1 MFAGIGGFRS
11 GLEKAGHQ
19 CVGYIEW
26 DKYARKSY
34 QAIYNT
40 EGEYTAHD
48 IKEVKGIELP
58 KADVWT
64 FGSPCQDISIA
75 GKQKGLVKGER
86 SSMFFEVIRLLEER
100 IRGKKKIPTYLIM
113 ENVKALLSS
122 NCGRDFARVL
132 IEMDQVGYDVE
143 WAVLNSADVVPQNR
157 ERVYII
163 GHLRGTGTRQVFPI
177 QRQGTDLARPNPK
190 IGVVGNTSSTD
201 YKSHNVISSN
211 GISPTLTATD
221 YKHPKQVAVRQV
233 GNIVKQK
240 GFSNPQRGRIYS
252 ANGLS
257 PTLNTAQGGGLE
269 PKVLI
274 ERPQRASQTK
284 VLLGKYKRNEYGKA
298 IRKAYESG
306 KIKVRRKDLKKFS
319 LEKSDVSNTLTTVQN
334 DNLIGMVK
342 NHKIKIDS
350 RRFKENGKPTFS
362 ANVADRSGNIPKIVC
377 KPCLTPDRAN
387 KRQHG
392 RRFKENGDPEFT
404 LTSQDKHGIL
414 IGDGKSIA
422 IRKLAPR
429 ECWRLQGFS
438 DEQFDK
444 AKKAGISDTQLYKQ
458 AGNAVTVDVIE
469 QIGKRLVLE

>member
-1 MFAGIGGFRS
+1 MKFIDMFAGIGGFRS

-19 CVGYIEW
+19 CVGYVEW
-26 DKYARKSY
+26 DKYARESY

-75 GKQKGLVKGER
+75 GKQKGIVEGER
-86 SSMFFEVIRLLEER
+86 SSMFFEVIRCLKER
-100 IRGKKKIPTYLIM
+100 IGGEKTLPSILIM

-122 NCGRDFARVL
+122 NGGWDFARVI

-143 WAVLNSADVVPQNR
+143 WAVLNSSDVVPQNR

-163 GHLRGTGTRQVFPI
+163 GHLRGTSTRQVFPI
-177 QRQGTDLARPNPK
+177 QRQGTDLVRTSPK

-201 YKSHNVISSN
+201 YKSQNVISSN

-233 GNIVKQK
+233 GNIVKHK

-274 ERPQRASQTK
+274 ERPLKGLTK
-284 VLLGKYKRNEYGKA
+284 NGWHFEQNVFSKNSIAATLKA
-298 IRKAYESG
+298 TG
-306 KIKVRRKDLKKFS
+306 
-319 LEKSDVSNTLTTVQN
+319 
-334 DNLIGMVK
+334 G
-342 NHKIKIDS
+342 
-350 RRFKENGKPTFS
+350 
-362 ANVADRSGNIPKIVC
+362 SGNIPKIVC
-377 KPCLTPDRAN
+377 KPCLTPDRVN

-404 LTSQDKHGIL
+404 LTSQDKHGVL

-422 IRKLAPR
+422 IRKLTPR
-429 ECWRLQGFS
+429 ECCRLKCFS
-438 DEQFDK
+438 DEQFEK

-458 AGNAVTVDVIE
+458 AGNAVTVDVVE
-469 QIGKRLVLE
+469 QIGKRLWRTNYGNY

>member
-1 MFAGIGGFRS
+1 MAQSKRKAGDRMKFIDMFAGIGGFRS

-19 CVGYIEW
+19 CVGYVEW
-26 DKYARKSY
+26 DKYARESY

-48 IKEVKGIELP
+48 IREVKGIELP

-75 GKQKGLVKGER
+75 GKQKGIVEGER
-86 SSMFFEVIRLLEER
+86 SSMFFEVIRCLKER
-100 IRGKKKIPTYLIM
+100 IGGEKTLPSILIM

-122 NCGRDFARVL
+122 NGGWDFARVI
-132 IEMDQVGYDVE
+132 IEMDKVGYDAE
-143 WAVLNSADVVPQNR
+143 WAVLNSSDVVPQNR

-163 GHLRGTGTRQVFPI
+163 GHLRGTSTRQVFPI
-177 QRQGTDLARPNPK
+177 TRKSSETSKTKIVYESSVNAPKHQGEVVLSPK
-190 IGVVGNTSSTD
+190 GCTS
-201 YKSHNVISSN
+201 
-211 GISPTLTATD
+211 TLTATD
-221 YKHPKQVAVRQV
+221 YKRPYKVAVKQV
-233 GNIVKQK
+233 GNIIESTSF
-240 GFSNPQRGRIYS
+240 GGNPQRGRIYS

-274 ERPQRASQTK
+274 ERPLKGLTK
-284 VLLGKYKRNEYGKA
+284 NGWHFEQNVFSKNSIAATLKA
-298 IRKAYESG
+298 TG
-306 KIKVRRKDLKKFS
+306 
-319 LEKSDVSNTLTTVQN
+319 
-334 DNLIGMVK
+334 G
-342 NHKIKIDS
+342 
-350 RRFKENGKPTFS
+350 
-362 ANVADRSGNIPKIVC
+362 SGNIPKIVC

-404 LTSQDKHGIL
+404 LTSQDKHGVL

-422 IRKLAPR
+422 IRKLTPR

-438 DEQFDK
+438 DEQFEK

-469 QIGKRLVLE
+469 QIGKRLVIE

>member
-1 MFAGIGGFRS
+1 
-11 GLEKAGHQ
+11 
-19 CVGYIEW
+19 
-26 DKYARKSY
+26 
-34 QAIYNT
+34 
-40 EGEYTAHD
+40 
-48 IKEVKGIELP
+48 
-58 KADVWT
+58 
-64 FGSPCQDISIA
+64 
-75 GKQKGLVKGER
+75 
-86 SSMFFEVIRLLEER
+86 
-100 IRGKKKIPTYLIM
+100 M

-122 NCGRDFARVL
+122 NGGWDFARVI
-132 IEMDQVGYDVE
+132 IEMDKVGYDVE

-163 GHLRGTGTRQVFPI
+163 GHLRGTSTRQVFPI

-201 YKSHNVISSN
+201 YKSQNVISSN

-274 ERPQRASQTK
+274 ERPLKGLTK
-284 VLLGKYKRNEYGKA
+284 NGWHFEQNVFSKNSIAATLKA
-298 IRKAYESG
+298 TG
-306 KIKVRRKDLKKFS
+306 
-319 LEKSDVSNTLTTVQN
+319 
-334 DNLIGMVK
+334 G
-342 NHKIKIDS
+342 
-350 RRFKENGKPTFS
+350 
-362 ANVADRSGNIPKIVC
+362 SGNIPKIVC
-377 KPCLTPDRAN
+377 KPCLTPDRVN

-404 LTSQDKHGIL
+404 LTSQDKHGVL

-422 IRKLAPR
+422 IRKLTPR

-438 DEQFDK
+438 DEQFEK

-469 QIGKRLVLE
+469 QIGKRLVLEDDKAKKSSNFGINNKN

>member
-1 MFAGIGGFRS
+1 MKFIDMFAGIGGFRS
-11 GLEKAGHQ
+11 GLEKAGHE

-40 EGEYTAHD
+40 EGEFTAND
-48 IKEVKGIELP
+48 IREVKGIELP
-58 KADVWT
+58 NADLWT

-86 SSMFFEVIRLLEER
+86 SSMFFEVIRLLKER
-100 IRGKKKIPTYLIM
+100 IGGEKKIPAYLIM

-132 IEMDQVGYDVE
+132 IEMDKVGYDAE
-143 WAVLNSADVVPQNR
+143 WCVFDSAEVVPQHR
-157 ERVYII
+157 ERVYIV
-163 GHLRGTGTRQVFPI
+163 GHLRGAGTREVFPI
-177 QRQGTDLARPNPK
+177 TRKSSETSKTKIVYEPSINAPKHQGEVVLSPK
-190 IGVVGNTSSTD
+190 GCA
-201 YKSHNVISSN
+201 
-211 GISPTLTATD
+211 PTLTATD
-221 YKHPKQVAVRQV
+221 YKRPYKVAVKQV
-233 GNIVKQK
+233 GNIIESTSF
-240 GFSNPQRGRIYS
+240 GGNPQRGRIYS

-306 KIKVRRKDLKKFS
+306 KIKVHRKDLKKFS

-342 NHKIKIDS
+342 THKIKIDS
-350 RRFKENGKPTFS
+350 RRFKENGKPTFLV
-362 ANVADRSGNIPKIVC
+362 NVDDRNGVMLK
-377 KPCLTPDRAN
+377 
-387 KRQHG
+387 
-392 RRFKENGDPEFT
+392 NGDVV
-404 LTSQDKHGIL
+404 
-414 IGDGKSIA
+414 A
-422 IRKLAPR
+422 IRKLTPR

-438 DEQFDK
+438 DEQFEK

-469 QIGKRLVLE
+469 QIGKRL

>member
-1 MFAGIGGFRS
+1 MKFIDMFAGIGGFRS
-11 GLEKAGHQ
+11 GLEKAGHE
-19 CVGYIEW
+19 CAGYIEW
-26 DKYARKSY
+26 DKYARESY

-58 KADVWT
+58 EADIWT

-75 GKQKGLVKGER
+75 GKQKGIVKGER
-86 SSMFFEVIRLLEER
+86 SSMFFEVIRLLKER
-100 IRGKKKIPTYLIM
+100 IRGEKKIPAYLIM

-122 NCGRDFARVL
+122 NGGWDFARVI

-143 WAVLNSADVVPQNR
+143 WAVLNSSDVVPQSR

-163 GHLRGTGTRQVFPI
+163 GHLRGTSTRQVFPI
-177 QRQGTDLARPNPK
+177 QRQGTDLVRTSPK
-190 IGVVGNTSSTD
+190 IVVVGNTSSTD
-201 YKSHNVISSN
+201 YKSQNVISSN

-233 GNIVKQK
+233 GNIVKHK

-257 PTLNTAQGGGLE
+257 PTLNTVQGGGLE

-274 ERPQRASQTK
+274 ERPLKGLTK
-284 VLLGKYKRNEYGKA
+284 NGWHFEQNVFSKNSIAATLKA
-298 IRKAYESG
+298 G
-306 KIKVRRKDLKKFS
+306 
-319 LEKSDVSNTLTTVQN
+319 
-334 DNLIGMVK
+334 G
-342 NHKIKIDS
+342 
-350 RRFKENGKPTFS
+350 G
-362 ANVADRSGNIPKIVC
+362 SGNIPKIVC
-377 KPCLTPDRAN
+377 KPCLTPDRTN
-387 KRQHG
+387 KRQNG

-404 LTSQDKHGIL
+404 LTSQDKHGVL

-422 IRKLAPR
+422 IRKLTPR

-444 AKKAGISDTQLYKQ
+444 AKNAGVSNSQLYKQ
-458 AGNAVTVDVIE
+458 AGNAVTVDVVE
-469 QIGKRLVLE
+469 QIGKRLVIE

>member
-1 MFAGIGGFRS
+1 MT
-11 GLEKAGHQ
+11 
-19 CVGYIEW
+19 Y
-26 DKYARKSY
+26 
-34 QAIYNT
+34 
-40 EGEYTAHD
+40 
-48 IKEVKGIELP
+48 EVKGIELP
-58 KADVWT
+58 DVDLWT

-75 GKQKGLVKGER
+75 GKQKGIVKGGR
-86 SSMFFEVIRLLEER
+86 SSMFFEVIRCLKER
-100 IRGKKKIPTYLIM
+100 IRGEKTLPTILIM

-122 NCGRDFARVL
+122 NGGWDFARVI
-132 IEMDQVGYDVE
+132 IEMDKVGYDVE

-163 GHLRGTGTRQVFPI
+163 GHLRGTSTRQVFPI

-190 IGVVGNTSSTD
+190 IGVVGKSSETSKTKIVYEPSVNAP
-201 YKSHNVISSN
+201 KHQGEVVLSPK
-211 GISPTLTATD
+211 GCAPTLTATD
-221 YKHPKQVAVRQV
+221 YKRPYKVAVKQV
-233 GNIVKQK
+233 GNIIESTSF
-240 GFSNPQRGRIYS
+240 GGNPQRGRIYS

-319 LEKSDVSNTLTTVQN
+319 LKKSNVSNTLTTVQK

-342 NHKIKIDS
+342 TDKIEIDS
-350 RRFKENGKPTFS
+350 RRFKENGKPTFT
-362 ANVADRSGNIPKIVC
+362 ANVVDRNGVMLK
-377 KPCLTPDRAN
+377 
-387 KRQHG
+387 
-392 RRFKENGDPEFT
+392 NGDVV
-404 LTSQDKHGIL
+404 
-414 IGDGKSIA
+414 A
-422 IRKLAPR
+422 IRKLTPR

-438 DEQFDK
+438 DEQFEK
-444 AKKAGISDTQLYKQ
+444 AKKAGISNTQLYKQ

-469 QIGKRLVLE
+469 QIGKRLVLEDGKAKKSSNFGINNKN

>member
-1 MFAGIGGFRS
+1 MKFIDMFAGIGGFRS
-11 GLEKAGHQ
+11 GLEKAGHE

-40 EGEYTAHD
+40 EGEFTAND
-48 IKEVKGIELP
+48 IREVKGIELP
-58 KADVWT
+58 NVDLWT

-86 SSMFFEVIRLLEER
+86 SSMFFEVIRLLKER
-100 IRGKKKIPTYLIM
+100 IGGEKKVPAYLIM

-163 GHLRGTGTRQVFPI
+163 GHLRGAGTRQVFPI
-177 QRQGTDLARPNPK
+177 TRKSSETSKTKIVYEPLVNAPKHQGEVVLSPK
-190 IGVVGNTSSTD
+190 GCA
-201 YKSHNVISSN
+201 
-211 GISPTLTATD
+211 PTLTATD
-221 YKHPKQVAVRQV
+221 YKRPYKVAVKQV
-233 GNIVKQK
+233 GNIIESTSF
-240 GFSNPQRGRIYS
+240 GGNPQRGRIYS

-274 ERPQRASQTK
+274 ERPLKGLTK
-284 VLLGKYKRNEYGKA
+284 NGWHFEQNVFSKNSIAATLKA
-298 IRKAYESG
+298 TG
-306 KIKVRRKDLKKFS
+306 
-319 LEKSDVSNTLTTVQN
+319 
-334 DNLIGMVK
+334 G
-342 NHKIKIDS
+342 
-350 RRFKENGKPTFS
+350 
-362 ANVADRSGNIPKIVC
+362 SGNIPKIVC
-377 KPCLTPDRAN
+377 KPCLTPDRVN

-392 RRFKENGDPEFT
+392 RGFKENGNPEFK
-404 LTSQDKHGIL
+404 LISQDEHGVL
-414 IGDGKSIA
+414 TEDGKSIA
-422 IRKLAPR
+422 IRKLTPR

-438 DEQFDK
+438 DEQFEK
-444 AKKAGISDTQLYKQ
+444 AKKAGISNTQLYKQ

-469 QIGKRLVLE
+469 QIGKRLVLEDDEAKKSSNFGINNKN

>member
-1 MFAGIGGFRS
+1 MKFIDMFAGIGGFRS
-11 GLEKAGHQ
+11 GLEKAGHE

-40 EGEYTAHD
+40 EGEFTAND
-48 IKEVKGIELP
+48 IREVKGIELP
-58 KADVWT
+58 NVDLWT

-86 SSMFFEVIRLLEER
+86 SSMFFEVIRLLKER
-100 IRGKKKIPTYLIM
+100 IGGEKKVPAYLIM

-163 GHLRGTGTRQVFPI
+163 GHLRGAGTRQVFPI
-177 QRQGTDLARPNPK
+177 TRKSSETSKTKIVYEPLVNAPKHQGEVVLSPK
-190 IGVVGNTSSTD
+190 GCA
-201 YKSHNVISSN
+201 
-211 GISPTLTATD
+211 PTLTATD
-221 YKHPKQVAVRQV
+221 YKRPYKVAVKQV
-233 GNIVKQK
+233 GNIIESTSF
-240 GFSNPQRGRIYS
+240 GGNPQRGRIYS

-269 PKVLI
+269 PKALI
-274 ERPQRASQTK
+274 ERPLKGLPKNGWHFEQNVFSKNSIAAT
-284 VLLGKYKRNEYGKA
+284 LKA
-298 IRKAYESG
+298 TG
-306 KIKVRRKDLKKFS
+306 
-319 LEKSDVSNTLTTVQN
+319 
-334 DNLIGMVK
+334 G
-342 NHKIKIDS
+342 
-350 RRFKENGKPTFS
+350 
-362 ANVADRSGNIPKIVC
+362 SGNIPKIVC
-377 KPCLTPDRAN
+377 KPCLTPDRIN

-392 RRFKENGDPEFT
+392 RGFKENGNPEFK
-404 LTSQDKHGIL
+404 LISQDKHGVL
-414 IGDGKSIA
+414 TEDGKSIA
-422 IRKLAPR
+422 IRKLTPR

-438 DEQFDK
+438 DEQFEK

-469 QIGKRLVLE
+469 QIGKRLVLEDDEAKKSSNFGINNKN

>member
-1 MFAGIGGFRS
+1 MRFIDMFAGIGGFRS

-19 CVGYIEW
+19 CVGYVEW

-34 QAIYNT
+34 QAIYDT

-58 KADVWT
+58 EADIWT

-75 GKQKGLVKGER
+75 GKQKGIVKGGR
-86 SSMFFEVIRLLEER
+86 SSMFFEVIRCLEER
-100 IRGKKKIPTYLIM
+100 IGGEKTLPSILIM

-122 NCGRDFARVL
+122 NGGWDFARVI
-132 IEMDQVGYDVE
+132 IEMDKVGYDAE
-143 WAVLNSADVVPQNR
+143 WAVLNSSDVVPQNR

-163 GHLRGTGTRQVFPI
+163 GHLRGTSTRQVFPI
-177 QRQGTDLARPNPK
+177 RRQGTDLVRTNPK
-190 IGVVGNTSSTD
+190 IRVVGNTSSTD
-201 YKSHNVISSN
+201 YKSHNIISSN

-233 GNIVKQK
+233 GNIVKQA

-252 ANGLS
+252 ANGIS
-257 PTLNTAQGGGLE
+257 PTLNTVQGGGLE

-319 LEKSDVSNTLTTVQN
+319 LKKSNVSNTLTTVQK

-342 NHKIKIDS
+342 TDKIEIDS

-362 ANVADRSGNIPKIVC
+362 ANVADR
-377 KPCLTPDRAN
+377 
-387 KRQHG
+387 
-392 RRFKENGDPEFT
+392 NGVM
-404 LTSQDKHGIL
+404 LKN
-414 IGDGKSIA
+414 GKSIA
-422 IRKLAPR
+422 IRKLTPR

-438 DEQFDK
+438 DEQFEK

-458 AGNAVTVDVIE
+458 AGNAVTVDVVE
-469 QIGKRLVLE
+469 QIGKRLRNDYN

>member
-58 KADVWT
+58 DADLWT

-75 GKQKGLVKGER
+75 GKQKGIVEGGR
-86 SSMFFEVIRLLEER
+86 SSMFFEVIRCLKER
-100 IRGKKKIPTYLIM
+100 IGGEKTLPSILIM

-122 NCGRDFARVL
+122 NGGWDFARVI

-143 WAVLNSADVVPQNR
+143 WAVLNSSDVVPQNR

-163 GHLRGTGTRQVFPI
+163 GHLRGTSTRQVFPI
-177 QRQGTDLARPNPK
+177 QRQGTDLVRTSPK

-201 YKSHNVISSN
+201 YKSQNVISSN

-233 GNIVKQK
+233 GNIVKHK

-257 PTLNTAQGGGLE
+257 PTLNTVQGGGLE

-274 ERPQRASQTK
+274 ERPLKGLTK
-284 VLLGKYKRNEYGKA
+284 NGWHFEQNVFSKNSIAATLKA
-298 IRKAYESG
+298 G
-306 KIKVRRKDLKKFS
+306 
-319 LEKSDVSNTLTTVQN
+319 
-334 DNLIGMVK
+334 G
-342 NHKIKIDS
+342 
-350 RRFKENGKPTFS
+350 G
-362 ANVADRSGNIPKIVC
+362 SGNIPKIAYR
-377 KPCLTPDRAN
+377 PCLTPDRIN
-387 KRQHG
+387 KRQNG
-392 RRFKENGDPEFT
+392 RRFKNCEDPAFT
-404 LTSQDKHGIL
+404 LTSQDRHGVL
-414 IGDGKSIA
+414 IESDRALA
-422 IRKLAPR
+422 IRKLTPK

-438 DEQFDK
+438 DDQFEK
-444 AKKAGISDTQLYKQ
+444 AKQAGVSNSQLYKQ
-458 AGNAVTVDVIE
+458 AGNAVTVDVVE
-469 QIGKRLVLE
+469 QIGKRLVIE

>member
-11 GLEKAGHQ
+11 GLEKAGHE

-75 GKQKGLVKGER
+75 GKQKGIVEGGR
-86 SSMFFEVIRLLEER
+86 SSMFFEVIRCLKER
-100 IRGKKKIPTYLIM
+100 IGGEKTLPSILIM

-122 NCGRDFARVL
+122 NGGWDFARVI

-143 WAVLNSADVVPQNR
+143 WAVLNSSDVVPQNR

-163 GHLRGTGTRQVFPI
+163 GHLRGTSTRQVFPI
-177 QRQGTDLARPNPK
+177 QRQGTDLVRTSPK
-190 IGVVGNTSSTD
+190 IEVIGNTSSTD

-221 YKHPKQVAVRQV
+221 YRHPKQVAVRQV
-233 GNIVKQK
+233 GNIVKHK
-240 GFSNPQRGRIYS
+240 GFSNPQSGRIYS

-257 PTLNTAQGGGLE
+257 PTLNTVHG
-269 PKVLI
+269 VLI
-274 ERPQRASQTK
+274 ESDR
-284 VLLGKYKRNEYGKA
+284 
-298 IRKAYESG
+298 
-306 KIKVRRKDLKKFS
+306 DL
-319 LEKSDVSNTLTTVQN
+319 
-334 DNLIGMVK
+334 
-342 NHKIKIDS
+342 
-350 RRFKENGKPTFS
+350 
-362 ANVADRSGNIPKIVC
+362 
-377 KPCLTPDRAN
+377 
-387 KRQHG
+387 
-392 RRFKENGDPEFT
+392 
-404 LTSQDKHGIL
+404 
-414 IGDGKSIA
+414 A
-422 IRKLAPR
+422 IRKLTPK

-438 DEQFDK
+438 DDQFEK
-444 AKKAGISDTQLYKQ
+444 AKQAGVSNSQLYKQ
-458 AGNAVTVDVIE
+458 AGNAVTVDVVE
-469 QIGKRLVLE
+469 QIGKRLVLEND

>member
-1 MFAGIGGFRS
+1 MKFIDMFAGIGGFRS
-11 GLEKAGHQ
+11 GLEKAGHE

-40 EGEYTAHD
+40 EGEFTAND
-48 IKEVKGIELP
+48 IREVKGIELP
-58 KADVWT
+58 DVDLWT

-86 SSMFFEVIRLLEER
+86 SSMFFEVIRLLKER
-100 IRGKKKIPTYLIM
+100 IGGEKKVPAYLIM

-132 IEMDQVGYDVE
+132 IEMDKVGYDAE
-143 WAVLNSADVVPQNR
+143 WCVFDSAEVVPQHR
-157 ERVYII
+157 ERVYIV
-163 GHLRGTGTRQVFPI
+163 GHLRGAGTREVFPI
-177 QRQGTDLARPNPK
+177 TRKSSETSKTKIVYEPSINAPKHQGEVVLSPK
-190 IGVVGNTSSTD
+190 GCA
-201 YKSHNVISSN
+201 
-211 GISPTLTATD
+211 PTLTATD
-221 YKHPKQVAVRQV
+221 YKRSYKVAVKQV
-233 GNIVKQK
+233 GNIIESTSF
-240 GFSNPQRGRIYS
+240 GGNPQRGRIYS

-306 KIKVRRKDLKKFS
+306 KIKVHRKDLKKFS

-342 NHKIKIDS
+342 THKIKIDS
-350 RRFKENGKPTFS
+350 RRFKENGKPTFLV
-362 ANVADRSGNIPKIVC
+362 NVDDRNGVMLK
-377 KPCLTPDRAN
+377 
-387 KRQHG
+387 
-392 RRFKENGDPEFT
+392 NGDVV
-404 LTSQDKHGIL
+404 
-414 IGDGKSIA
+414 A
-422 IRKLAPR
+422 IRKLTPR

-438 DEQFDK
+438 DEQFEK

-469 QIGKRLVLE
+469 QIGKRL

>member
-1 MFAGIGGFRS
+1 MKFIDIFAGIGGFRS

-19 CVGYIEW
+19 CVGYVEW

-40 EGEYTAHD
+40 EGEYTAND
-48 IKEVKGIELP
+48 IREVKGIELP
-58 KADVWT
+58 DADIWT

-75 GKQKGLVKGER
+75 GKQKGIVKGGR
-86 SSMFFEVIRLLEER
+86 SSMFFEVIRCLKER
-100 IRGKKKIPTYLIM
+100 IGGEKTLPSILIM

-122 NCGRDFARVL
+122 NGGWDLARVI

-143 WAVLNSADVVPQNR
+143 WAVLNSSDVVPQNR
-157 ERVYII
+157 ERIYII
-163 GHLRGTGTRQVFPI
+163 GHLRGTSTRQVFPI
-177 QRQGTDLARPNPK
+177 RRQGTDLARPNPK

-201 YKSHNVISSN
+201 YKSQNVISSN

-233 GNIVKQK
+233 GNIVKQT

-252 ANGLS
+252 ANGIS
-257 PTLNTAQGGGLE
+257 PTLNTVQGGGLE

-274 ERPQRASQTK
+274 ERPLKGLTKNGWHFEQNVFSKNSIAST
-284 VLLGKYKRNEYGKA
+284 LKA
-298 IRKAYESG
+298 AG
-306 KIKVRRKDLKKFS
+306 
-319 LEKSDVSNTLTTVQN
+319 
-334 DNLIGMVK
+334 G
-342 NHKIKIDS
+342 
-350 RRFKENGKPTFS
+350 
-362 ANVADRSGNIPKIVC
+362 SGNIPKIVC

-404 LTSQDKHGIL
+404 LTSQDKHGVL

-422 IRKLAPR
+422 IRKLTPK
-429 ECWRLQGFS
+429 ECWRLQGFT
-438 DEQFDK
+438 DEQFEK
-444 AKKAGISDTQLYKQ
+444 AKQAGVSNSQLYKQ
-458 AGNAVTVDVIE
+458 AGNAVTVDVVE
-469 QIGKRLVLE
+469 QIGKRLQKN